1 MSIQSVAVSAVLLA
15 VLPTLACAL
24 EEIENVTRQRATELG
39 MIVRAEAAG
48 PDAVHVELEFPTTGE
63 LKDFRRV
70 EIRIEDGKKLIFSS
84 TLKEE
89 TSASGHLEFPR
100 LRYGLRWT
108 RRFWPRTRMPPRH
121 PISEFS
127 PDRRSLSGPGRGRRA
142 RGRPPR

>member
-63 LKDFRRV
+63 LKGFRRV

-84 TLKEE
+84 ALKEE
-89 TSASGHLEFPR
+89 TSASGHVIVSF
-100 LRYGLRWT
+100 YA
-108 RRFWPRTRMPPRH
+108 
-121 PISEFS
+121 
-127 PDRRSLSGPGRGRRA
+127 DRA
-142 RGRPPR
+142 RIPQFELKVVTVGDALSRVGRVLALKDFVDLEKIR